1 MLHAGTRDSFYGEE
15 VRHADLGYAN
25 PGDRQEPDLAEEL
38 ATNPFLRCDQPA
50 VIAAARA
57 HGAASA
63 DPVEVFAA
71 LRAWRNVFA

>member
-1 MLHAGTRDSFYGEE
+1 MTRKPGGWGERVDARRRAGLPT
-15 VRHADLGYAN
+15 VPL
-25 PGDRQEPDLAEEL
+25 DLAEEL